1 VPTVAMDFSSF
12 YKTFKNMRGM
22 CSPKNVLEG
31 KADEAFKEKFKNSGV
46 EEKLGFINL
55 LTSNINEEL
64 SGCVEKNT
72 DIKEAVKFLKDN
84 DVFSLPTDEALA
96 TLKNCPLNSIIIKIT
111 DAIEK
116 DNTTVKEAA
125 EGELKKQ
132 IEDLKKAV
140 AHSQS
145 VLANGSK
152 FMSEVLGDSPEL
164 KIFSTDITRNDLS
177 AQFLIGFGCDE
188 FSEITKTSKSDK
200 ELLAQL
206 DEIL

>member
-1 VPTVAMDFSSF
+1 MFLVILCGFLMALADSVPGVSGGTI
-12 YKTFKNMRGM
+12 
-22 CSPKNVLEG
+22 
-31 KADEAFKEKFKNSGV
+31 AFV
-46 EEKLGFINL
+46 LGFYDKFIGSLNT
-55 LTSNINEEL
+55 LTSKKT
-64 SGCVEKNT
+64 SKDEK
-72 DIKEAVKFLKDN
+72 KEAVKFLKDN

-188 FSEITKTSKSDK
+188 FSEITKTGKSNK
-200 ELLAQL
+200 ELLSEL
-206 DEIL
+206 DKIL